1 MLSRVADS
9 LFWMAR
15 YIERSDG
22 ILRMLKVNY
31 NSSQDNVTD
40 FSWKP
45 VLKVFTYLTDEEI
58 KLLEADSTKVLQF
71 MLFDK
76 ENHNSVQNIVIRSRE
91 NARSVQDNITIELW
105 QCLND
110 FYHLVRDPKHGQSIG
125 SGDVITVID
134 ALVKQCLIYYGT
146 VDITMARGS
155 GYCFMSLGK
164 FLERALQSID
174 ILDVKVGSLSPKAP
188 QPADTLYWK
197 YLLMSVSGY
206 KLYLKNYQSGFE
218 ARNVVHQVVLNT
230 FFPRSVLYSIEHL
243 YRNFEQLK
251 PFLGKNSFD
260 DLHFQIGKL
269 RSKVQYSTLDDIEE
283 IGLTLYLA
291 DIKKDLNEVS
301 ELLNKHYFAIT

>member
-1 MLSRVADS
+1 
-9 LFWMAR
+9 
-15 YIERSDG
+15 
-22 ILRMLKVNY
+22 
-31 NSSQDNVTD
+31 
-40 FSWKP
+40 
-45 VLKVFTYLTDEEI
+45 
-58 KLLEADSTKVLQF
+58 

-125 SGDVITVID
+125 GGDVITVID

-283 IGLTLYLA
+283 MGLTLYLA

-301 ELLNKHYFAIT
+301 DLLNKHYFAIT